1 MLLTVAPNHHVPCS
15 TAAEV
20 WRELAEMCKD
30 VLATLPVP
38 EAATALPAPRH
49 QSSWVLTVITD
60 RPRRQASGFRWWI
73 RKSGL
78 HQKCSSPAELR
89 CIQLPTWGYSIHHL
103 HNVTVGDKAQSQHKQ
118 NLIKSLAKEPV
129 NEAAPTKK
137 AHNCLRIDIMPDTW
151 GQSFCPVM
159 EDFTVAWH
167 AVLESIALA
176 SPPGLLSS
184 SCKRLRSVCPEMTQ
198 NHSRK
203 ICKGY

>member
-1 MLLTVAPNHHVPCS
+1 MLNSCRGLKGIGRNVQWCASHPASP
-15 TAAEV
+15 
-20 WRELAEMCKD
+20 R
-30 VLATLPVP
+30 
-38 EAATALPAPRH
+38 EAATALPAPRR

-118 NLIKSLAKEPV
+118 NLIKSLAKETV
-129 NEAAPTKK
+129 NEAATTKK

-159 EDFTVAWH
+159 EE
-167 AVLESIALA
+167 LEW
-176 SPPGLLSS
+176 PD
-184 SCKRLRSVCPEMTQ
+184 TQ
-198 NHSRK
+198 SLQA
-203 ICKGY
+203 